1 MYLGL
6 RLRYRSVQPQAK
18 DNEMAI
24 PYVFSYTFMDTNG
37 VKASV
42 AYYYTPIAPSTVT
55 IQHVI
60 DDWHT
65 LGGLLD
71 DASNAK
77 LIDGKITLPEP
88 RDGAWKS
95 DPVEENDVSDV
106 ITINYAITGNRY
118 PQAGLIPNLKNSEL
132 TGGRVD
138 LTDADI
144 AALTAFVTAATT
156 YGNITNTAGQVASG
170 VIDAFQSDRKHRRQL
185 HAKSLSEA

>member
-1 MYLGL
+1 
-6 RLRYRSVQPQAK
+6 V
-18 DNEMAI
+18 AI

-77 LIDGKITLPEP
+77 IIDGKITLPEP

-95 DPVEENDVSDV
+95 EPVEENDVSDV
-106 ITINYAITGNRY
+106 ITINYGVTGNRY
-118 PQAGLIPNLKNSEL
+118 PMAGLIPNLKNAEL
-132 TGGRVD
+132 DGGRVD

-144 AALTAFVTAATT
+144 AALTAFAVAATT
-156 YGNITNTAGQVASG
+156 YGNLTNTAGQVLSS
-170 VIDAFQSDRKHRRQL
+170 VVDAFQSDRKHRRQL